1 MKIRNIFL
9 IIFCGLFIGS
19 QYSILSALENG
30 EDWLKRG
37 IRESDYQEK
46 VKFFEKA
53 IELNPNLI
61 DAHYRL
67 GLAYRDIGELNK
79 AERAFNAA
87 LRVSPDNVDNSVKLD
102 IISELGMTY
111 IKLRKHNYAKEALQ
125 YALNIAKTGERR
137 CTILY
142 ELSKIYLNLEDYNK
156 AISSLD
162 EAINLNPKNLASFKA
177 AIENARRLKE
187 LNINYKDGITSFQQ
201 GFYSEAVEAF
211 ANVVKI
217 DPNFK
222 DAADKLYQS
231 QIRLS
236 RLNDKLMATE
246 NINRAIND
254 HSEPDQR
261 KSSNTIVADN
271 DMSSPVELSSNR
283 RQARYQSTASTSGN
297 NKYLD
302 QLYEQGMSALRN
314 DRWRTALKN
323 FNKIQEVDP
332 NYRDVSSLI
341 MEARLGMESVQELEQ
356 VSKFYN
362 QALEEF
368 ENGEWLKAIVEF
380 EKAKMLYPGYKDIEL
395 KIAEAK
401 NKLRELKRQGKIGE
415 DVTIEEMM
423 NKENSSNA
431 HWALLGLV
439 FPAIL
444 LPIAIAFLF
453 VPSLRARFYLI
464 QGKYKKA
471 SQLYEH
477 ILSKRPDNSKIS
489 VTLANIYLINDR
501 RDNMALQVYQ
511 KALKNDVD
519 HQTKEK
525 ITSIIAKEYLN
536 RNIIN
541 QESIDVLTNALEN
554 EMQQLKK

>member
-1 MKIRNIFL
+1 MKIRAILFV
-9 IIFCGLFIGS
+9 IFCGLFISS
-19 QYSILSALENG
+19 QFNALSALENG
-30 EDWLKRG
+30 DDWLKRG

-46 VKFFEKA
+46 VKCFEKA
-53 IELNPNLI
+53 IELNPGLV

-67 GLAYRDIGELNK
+67 GLACRDIGELNK

-87 LRVSPDNVDNSVKLD
+87 LRASPDNVDNSVKLD
-102 IISELGMTY
+102 IIYELGMTY

-125 YALNIAKTGERR
+125 YALNIAKNGETR
-137 CTILY
+137 CNILY
-142 ELSKIYLNLEDYNK
+142 ELSKIYLTFEEFDK
-156 AISSLD
+156 AISSL
-162 EAINLNPKNLASFKA
+162 EEGIKLNPKNLASFKT
-177 AIENARRLKE
+177 AIDNVRRLKQ

-211 ANVVKI
+211 VKVVKI

-236 RLNDKLMATE
+236 RLNDRLMATE
-246 NINRAIND
+246 NINRNTNN

-261 KSSNTIVADN
+261 KTSNPVVANN
-271 DMSSPVELSSNR
+271 DRSTFGDASNR
-283 RQARYQSTASTSGN
+283 RNSRSRNTSANSN
-297 NKYLD
+297 NQYLD

-323 FNKIQEVDP
+323 FKKIQETDP
-332 NYRDVSSLI
+332 NYRDVGSLI
-341 MEARLGMESVQELEQ
+341 MEARLGMESVLELEQ
-356 VSKFYN
+356 VSKFYD

-401 NKLRELKRQGKIGE
+401 NNLRKLKRQGKIGE

-423 NKENSSNA
+423 NKRNGDNTN
-431 HWALLGLV
+431 WAVLGLV

-444 LPIAIAFLF
+444 LPIAFAILF

-471 SQLYEH
+471 SQLYEN
-477 ILSKRPDNSKIS
+477 ILTKKPDNSKIS

-501 RDNMALQVYQ
+501 RDNIALQVYQ
-511 KALKNDVD
+511 KALKNDID
-519 HQTKEK
+519 NQTKEK
-525 ITSIIAKEYLN
+525 ITSIIAKEYLK

-541 QESIDVLTNALEN
+541 QSSIDVLTDALES
-554 EMQQLKK
+554 EMKQLIK